1 MPFAIPAAAG
11 ERSNPLPAKEHTD
24 KIFNTM
30 RSESLFALLAG
41 AAIGVTVGL
50 LFAPEKGEETRKK
63 IKEAAQD
70 GYEKA
75 KELGSQAGEKYAET
89 KAKVSEDLNS
99 LKDLLSAE
107 GANLKEAARIKIL
120 EQLDRLEKA
129 LEKES
134 IIDDQT
140 QEA

>member
-1 MPFAIPAAAG
+1 
-11 ERSNPLPAKEHTD
+11 
-24 KIFNTM
+24 M